1 MKASATL
8 NLSSEVIATKTIDQL
23 VSFFGDGKL
32 RDGSECSVQLRA
44 FLKDQT
50 STKLAQFAQHC
61 LESKFDRSGQ
71 VLQDVVNEI
80 GCRLGY
86 SVESGRYAGTT
97 RDIGFDGLWDD
108 GKNWLVIEVKT
119 TDAYRI
125 NLETPAGYS
134 KKLQVE
140 RDLSPTNL
148 FTLIVVGRQDTGD
161 LEAQVRGSRYAWNVR
176 LVSVDA
182 LIKLMYV
189 KEELDDEGLHAKIKQ
204 VLLPIEYTRVD
215 EIVDLVFETQQETD
229 QKAQSIEEFDESAGV
244 DSAEPQTGRRFIP
257 QFTPKQELEAK
268 RDAIVRSF
276 FNSKNARPEAV
287 TRTSFEDGSRG
298 LRATC
303 TISKRYKRE
312 GQPYWYALHPRN
324 IEFLKGAPQ
333 GFLILGCM
341 DLDVAYALPLNFVLA
356 MLGDLNKT
364 EREEFHYW
372 HISLQLDGGRLLI
385 NLSKVGKTIDLASY
399 SFPISS

>member
-1 MKASATL
+1 MVRAKKSRNMNASAAH
-8 NLSSEVIATKTIDQL
+8 LSSEVIATKTIDQL
-23 VSFFGDGKL
+23 VAFFGDGKL
-32 RDGSECSVQLRA
+32 CDGSDCSAQLRA

-61 LESKFDRSGQ
+61 LETKFERSGQ

-97 RDIGFDGLWDD
+97 RDIGFDGLWND

-125 NLETPAGYS
+125 SLETPAGYS

-189 KEELDDEGLHAKIKQ
+189 KEELDDEGLHGKIKQ
-204 VLLPIEYTRVD
+204 VLLPNEYTRVD

-229 QKAQSIEEFDESAGV
+229 QKAQSIEEFDEPAGV
-244 DSAEPQTGRRFIP
+244 GPTEPQTKFIP

-276 FNSKNARPEAV
+276 FNSKNSRPETV
-287 TRTSFEDGSRG
+287 TRTSFEDASRG

-341 DLDVAYALPLNFVLA
+341 DLDVAYVLPLNLVLG
-356 MLGDLNKT
+356 MLNDLNMT
-364 EREEFHYW
+364 SGAVIGTRRPF
-372 HISLQLDGGRLLI
+372 SR
-385 NLSKVGKTIDLASY
+385 SVPT
-399 SFPISS
+399 